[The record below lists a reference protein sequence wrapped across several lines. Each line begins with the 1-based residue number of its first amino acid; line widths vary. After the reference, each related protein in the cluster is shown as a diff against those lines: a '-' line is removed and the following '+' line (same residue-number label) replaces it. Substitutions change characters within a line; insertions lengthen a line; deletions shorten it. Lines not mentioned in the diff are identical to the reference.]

1 MEAVYFNY
9 WNKDIFSN
17 NGVKHTSNIE
27 KQAFLAKY
35 KQPTSNTG
43 IETDLT
49 ILEAT

>member
-9 WNKDIFSN
+9 WNKDIFSYN
-17 NGVKHTSNIE
+17 VVKYTSNIE
-27 KQAFLAKY
+27 KQAFLAKF
-35 KQPTSNTG
+35 KQATSNTG